1 MPKLQAGVFELP
13 VMLEAPSTELTK
25 ASTEQ
30 AGSSTKHWVDNRKP
44 IFTVELLP
52 ATTVH
57 ALDGYID
64 RFLSLTAKLQLGKCI
79 WISNPMG
86 DNLFKFKKNKV
97 HSLCKQCLHDLHFLK
112 KGSFSPNLSKLSELT
127 FYENKIDVQNFLL
140 NEWILVLTLQ

>member
-1 MPKLQAGVFELP
+1 MMPKLQAGVFELP

-30 AGSSTKHWVDNRKP
+30 AGSSTKHWVDNKKP

-57 ALDGYID
+57 ALDVYID

-79 WISNPMG
+79 KISNSIG
-86 DNLFKFKKNKV
+86 VNLFKTNKT
-97 HSLCKQCLHDLHFLK
+97 SC
-112 KGSFSPNLSKLSELT
+112 
-127 FYENKIDVQNFLL
+127 
-140 NEWILVLTLQ
+140 

>member
-1 MPKLQAGVFELP
+1 MTKLQAGVFELP

-57 ALDGYID
+57 ALDVYID
-64 RFLSLTAKLQLGKCI
+64 RFLSLTAKLQLGECMKVL
-79 WISNPMG
+79 NPMS
-86 DNLFKFKKNKV
+86 DTLFKYRISTNSFPPLFNSFRCNYSIFEVKNC
-97 HSLCKQCLHDLHFLK
+97 H
-112 KGSFSPNLSKLSELT
+112 NAE
-127 FYENKIDVQNFLL
+127 I
-140 NEWILVLTLQ
+140 I

>member
-30 AGSSTKHWVDNRKP
+30 AGSSTKHWVDNKKP

-57 ALDGYID
+57 ALDVYID
-64 RFLSLTAKLQLGKCI
+64 RFLNLTAKLQLGKCI
-79 WISNPMG
+79 KISNPMG
-86 DNLFKFKKNKV
+86 DNLFKSKKTT
-97 HSLCKQCLHDLHFLK
+97 C
-112 KGSFSPNLSKLSELT
+112 
-127 FYENKIDVQNFLL
+127 
-140 NEWILVLTLQ
+140 